1 MASKKTGKPSLDTF
15 VVAVEGESAS
25 REATRK
31 SAMMAF
37 TAFLAWC
44 RRNGEPPAAGTGSP
58 SGSVPPA
65 AATGSQIGSAAPQS
79 FLDNGESDD
88 DEEEDEEGGK
98 EAPSGGPAS
107 WGYPSSFEEMTMEQV
122 CRVVLWQRFYY
133 YLRHTARWGWRGTAT
148 NKEYKFSV
156 ICEYARTVIGA
167 QGFGRRATRKPWKR
181 ASSLRCW
188 TTLQRTSMGR

>member
-1 MASKKTGKPSLDTF
+1 MASKNTEKPSLDTF
-15 VVAVEGESAS
+15 VVAVAGESAS

-37 TAFLAWC
+37 NAFLAWC

-65 AATGSQIGSAAPQS
+65 AAMGSQIGSVAPQS
-79 FLDNGESDD
+79 FLGNGESDD
-88 DEEEDEEGGK
+88 EEEEEEEGGK
-98 EAPSGGPAS
+98 EAPSGGPAR
-107 WGYPSSFEEMTMEQV
+107 WGYPTSFEEMTMEQV